1 MDGCLAH
8 DVERGLGV
16 HEKRDDQ
23 AVETQNFGENENQ
36 DHADEKSWLLSSSTD
51 TSVTDDTN
59 GETGGQT
66 SEADGE
72 TGTELDE
79 TSEETVVLLLK
90 VVGNQD
96 GDDEA
101 VDTNDTSH
109 NDGHDVLDDEVGPED
124 THGGNADTRLGSAVG
139 GTQAGEDNGCGA
151 AHGTKEGRICGAK
164 IRRHGG

>member
-23 AVETQNFGENENQ
+23 AVETWWRPCQHMYPAQAVGVCWVGVGLTQNFGENENQ

-109 NDGHDVLDDEVGPED
+109 NDGHDV
-124 THGGNADTRLGSAVG
+124 
-139 GTQAGEDNGCGA
+139 CGQ
-151 AHGTKEGRICGAK
+151 EERVSVSGR
-164 IRRHGG
+164 